1 MTRLSIELT
10 PKQHQNIKALAAM
23 QGKSLKE
30 YAIDHLLPMTED
42 EKLAMAELK
51 ALLAPRIE
59 EMERGEFSTQTV
71 DEIFDEVMQEEES
84 KEN

>member
-1 MTRLSIELT
+1 
-10 PKQHQNIKALAAM
+10 
-23 QGKSLKE
+23 
-30 YAIDHLLPMTED
+30 MTED

-59 EMERGEFSTQTV
+59 EMERGEFSTQPV

-84 KEN
+84 KEA